1 MKKIILASA
10 ITISTMFALDITSAA
25 TTVGSSLGITAESI
39 GTKLAD
45 IVKEKAPETAAQAK
59 VYCTQASTYKSF
71 VGIAD
76 DGMMAKAIDI
86 CAEKSSEGLEDTVK
100 DAATSAISTASATSA
115 ISDVKESITT
125 QATEAVSEAKETVE
139 AEKEP
144 SLLDSVK
151 GLFGN

>member
-10 ITISTMFALDITSAA
+10 LTLSTVFAFDIASTA

-59 VYCTQASTYKSF
+59 SYCIQASTYKSF

-86 CAEKSSEGLEDTVK
+86 CAEKSSQGLEDTVNTVK
-100 DAATSAISTASATSA
+100 EEVTSESSSSTSVLDTAS
-115 ISDVKESITT
+115 K
-125 QATEAVSEAKETVE
+125 
-139 AEKEP
+139 
-144 SLLDSVK
+144 LL
-151 GLFGN
+151 GN

>member
-10 ITISTMFALDITSAA
+10 ITISTMFAFDISSAA
-25 TTVGSSLGITAESI
+25 STVGSSLGITAESI

-59 VYCTQASTYKSF
+59 TYCTQASTYKSF

-86 CAEKSSEGLEDTVK
+86 CAEKSSEGLEGAVNDIKDTVTTEAVK
-100 DAATSAISTASATSA
+100 AATSTDSSSSSLMDSAS
-115 ISDVKESITT
+115 K
-125 QATEAVSEAKETVE
+125 
-139 AEKEP
+139 
-144 SLLDSVK
+144 LL
-151 GLFGN
+151 GN